1 MKKLIPALC
10 MLLISAVLLGT
21 STYAWFSMSGEVSAT
36 GMQVK
41 AATDSDLQIAI
52 YNGDTKSAFAT
63 TQAVTAL
70 AADSPFLKMIPGTP
84 NYTAADAIDGWYVLD
99 DDTKANSAT
108 DGTVT
113 GFETKGASKAVDP
126 SAGTVVLGTAPNEQ
140 TRGVVLINKFAIK
153 AKEGSDNTFDKLY
166 VSEIAVTS
174 GTGADAF
181 DPAIRVALK
190 VTQDTDTA
198 WTVFA
203 PKNDTLGGTSY
214 TTYVK
219 VSDSD
224 SVTPCT
230 VPVKKTGIANAEN
243 ILPAGATIS
252 STQEV
257 TVEVYIWYEGQD
269 AACTSSNAMGI
280 TAATSVDIFFASD
293 DPVTEP

>member
-41 AATDSDLQIAI
+41 AATDSDLQIAL
-52 YNGDTKSAFAT
+52 YNGDTKGAFAT

-70 AADSPFLKMIPGTP
+70 SADSPFLKMIPGTP

-99 DDTKANSAT
+99 DATKANSAT
-108 DGTVT
+108 DGTVAD
-113 GFETKGASKAVDP
+113 FDTKGASKAVAND
-126 SAGTVVLGTAPNEQ
+126 GTVVLGTDPNTE
-140 TRGVVLINKFAIK
+140 TRGVVLINKFAIQ

-174 GTGADAF
+174 GAGAENF
-181 DPAIRVALK
+181 DPAIRVAVK
-190 VTQDTDTA
+190 VTQDTKTA

-219 VSDSD
+219 TGDAD
-224 SVTPCT
+224 AVTTCT
-230 VPVKKTGIANAEN
+230 VQVKKTGIANAVN
-243 ILPAGATIS
+243 ILPADVTIS
-252 STQEV
+252 STKEV

-293 DPVTEP
+293 DPVTAP

>member
-52 YNGDTKSAFAT
+52 YNGGTKSAFAT

-99 DDTKANSAT
+99 DATKANSAT
-108 DGTVT
+108 DGTVAD
-113 GFETKGASKAVDP
+113 FKDKGASKAVDA
-126 SAGTVVLGTAPNEQ
+126 SAGTVVLGTTPNEQ

-190 VTQDTDTA
+190 VTQDADTA

-203 PKNDTLGGTSY
+203 PKNDTLGGTPY

-219 VSDSD
+219 VSDA
-224 SVTPCT
+224 VTTCT

-243 ILPAGATIS
+243 ILPTGATIS
-252 STQEV
+252 STKEV